1 MMEQNA
7 TPREGETEPVSE
19 EAAQTVSGRPA
30 DEVEKRDPEELR
42 RDIEQTRSEL
52 GDTAEAL
59 AQKTDVKARVSE
71 KVDERKAALRERQE
85 ELKAK
90 VGGARERVA
99 DATPDDAKRA
109 ASQVAH
115 TAEERPFPA
124 IAVALAVGFVL
135 GWLLRR
141 R

>member
-7 TPREGETEPVSE
+7 TPREGKAEPVSE
-19 EAAQTVSGRPA
+19 EAAQTVSGPPA
-30 DEVEKRDPEELR
+30 DEAEKRDPEELR
-42 RDIEQTRSEL
+42 REIEQTRSEL
-52 GDTAEAL
+52 GDTVEAL
-59 AQKTDVKARVSE
+59 AQKADVKAQVSE
-71 KVDERKAALRERQE
+71 KVDDRKAALRERQE

-90 VGGARERVA
+90 VGGARERA
-99 DATPDDAKRA
+99 SDATPEDVKRA

-124 IAVALAVGFVL
+124 IGVALAVGFVL